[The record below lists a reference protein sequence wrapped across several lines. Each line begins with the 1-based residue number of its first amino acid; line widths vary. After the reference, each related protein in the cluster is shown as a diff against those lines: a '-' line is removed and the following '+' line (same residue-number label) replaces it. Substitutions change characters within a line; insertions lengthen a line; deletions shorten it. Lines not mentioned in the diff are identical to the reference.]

1 VTTKGG
7 RVPPQPARP
16 TLRLA
21 QAAGLTLY
29 VVTLAILVGL
39 FVTFAGK
46 GLSSLQEGALLFS
59 TAAAIVAVGGM
70 GWDAV
75 DLWLRGRRMT
85 PYSVKMFRSLVFV
98 SVLAALGSS
107 FLARTTAPVLI
118 LAPSMIVYLF
128 VARRPATG
136 AASSA
141 RGGAASRGGGAA
153 RPGSPGPSRTRQ
165 RRGGKK
171 HK

>member
-7 RVPPQPARP
+7 SVPPQPARP
-16 TLRLA
+16 TIRFA

-29 VVTLAILVGL
+29 VATLAVLTAL
-39 FVTFAGK
+39 FLTFAGQ
-46 GLSSLQEGALLFS
+46 GVSSLQDGALLFS
-59 TAAAIVAVGGM
+59 TAAAVVAVAGM

-75 DLWLRGRRMT
+75 DLWLRGRKMT

-98 SVLAALGSS
+98 CVLAALGSS
-107 FLARTTAPVLI
+107 FLARTTAPVLV
-118 LAPSMIVYLF
+118 LFPSMIVYLF
-128 VARRPATG
+128 IARRPAKG
-136 AASSA
+136 APASGGGNSA
-141 RGGAASRGGGAA
+141 RSGSPAAASR
-153 RPGSPGPSRTRQ
+153 SRQ